1 MSAMTSKRKNDF
13 VLGLVILGTVVAL
26 IVATVWAQQ
35 ASVWRRRD
43 HVEARFRDVG
53 GIQIGNPVVIRG
65 VRAGRV
71 DRMELAPAGWVNV
84 RLTLDRG
91 TTLPPDPVVLLT
103 ESSLFGE
110 WQATIMGRLAAP
122 ADRDVQRDLDD
133 ADRGDAI
140 LPGATLPDI
149 AQLTTVAGR
158 IAGDVA
164 SVASRVQVAFDDT
177 AARELRTSIRNV
189 ADLSAQ
195 LAATVRRHSRTID
208 ATAADLRSGIAS
220 VRQTAT
226 AVEQVA
232 QRVDSSASPELVSQ
246 MIGDAG
252 AAAATFRG
260 TIARLDSMSRRLER
274 SQMQLDVA
282 VARVDSVM
290 RKVNSREG
298 SLGLFIADPSLYR
311 NSDSLLI
318 EFRRLV
324 ADFQRNPRRY
334 VGIRLF

>member
-1 MSAMTSKRKNDF
+1 MTPPRKNDF
-13 VLGLVILGTVVAL
+13 VLGLVILGTVIGLVA
-26 IVATVWAQQ
+26 ATIWAQQ

-43 HVEARFRDVG
+43 HVTARFRDVG
-53 GIQIGNPVVIRG
+53 GIQVGNPVMIRG

-71 DRMELAPAGWVNV
+71 ERMELAPAGWVNV

-110 WQATIMGRLAAP
+110 WEATITGRVAAP
-122 ADRDVQRDLDD
+122 ADRDVQRDLAE

-164 SVASRVQVAFDDT
+164 SVASRVQVAFDDD

-195 LAATVRRHSRTID
+195 LATTVRAHSRTID
-208 ATAADLRSGIAS
+208 AVAGELRAGIGS
-220 VRQTAT
+220 VRQTAA
-226 AVEQVA
+226 AVEGVA
-232 QRVDSSASPELVSQ
+232 RRVDTAASAEAVNR
-246 MIGDAG
+246 MVGDVG
-252 AAAATFRG
+252 EGAATFRV
-260 TIARLDSMSRRLER
+260 TMARLDSMTLRLER
-274 SQMQLDVA
+274 SQRQLDVA

-290 RKVNSREG
+290 VKVNSGEG
-298 SLGLFIADPSLYR
+298 SLGLFISNPSLYR
-311 NSDSLLI
+311 NSDSLMI
-318 EFRRLV
+318 EFRRLL
-324 ADFQRNPRRY
+324 ADFQRDPKRY
-334 VGIRLF
+334 VGIRIF